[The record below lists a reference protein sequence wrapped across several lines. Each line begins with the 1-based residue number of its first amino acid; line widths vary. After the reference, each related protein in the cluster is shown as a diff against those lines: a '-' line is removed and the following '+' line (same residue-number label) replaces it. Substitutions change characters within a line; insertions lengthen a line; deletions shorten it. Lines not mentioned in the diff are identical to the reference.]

1 MNLIIFSFWEPL
13 ENGYSLLTS
22 RLQEM
27 VYECDLN
34 VVFTEKKNWN
44 QLFVSKTRALETL
57 LLSIEILRN
66 DFNAF
71 LIQQSSKS
79 PA

>member
-1 MNLIIFSFWEPL
+1 MKLINFSFWEPL

-34 VVFTEKKNWN
+34 VVFTEKK
-44 QLFVSKTRALETL
+44 LKSIICSKTRALERL